1 MSISISTSSA
11 TSPLYDQ
18 SSGQTAGIE
27 VLKKAQQIQAENTA
41 TLVNSI
47 SQPEKSSVN
56 LPDNLGK
63 NINTTA

>member
-1 MSISISTSSA
+1 MSVSISTNSG

-18 SSGQTAGIE
+18 SSGQATGLE

-41 TLVNSI
+41 TLVNAI

-56 LPDNLGK
+56 LPDNLGQ